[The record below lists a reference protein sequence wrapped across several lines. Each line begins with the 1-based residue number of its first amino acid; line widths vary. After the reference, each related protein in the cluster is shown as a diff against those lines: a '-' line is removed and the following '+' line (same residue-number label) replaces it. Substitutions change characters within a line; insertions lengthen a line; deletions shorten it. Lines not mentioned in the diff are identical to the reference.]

1 MAEDSILKSTRA
13 SLGVGADETAFDTEI
28 LMYLN
33 SAIATLLQIGLQPK
47 ESGLYVE
54 DDQATWTQLI
64 GPVAEQGEL
73 AAVKTYIHLRVALLF
88 DPPDIGFVLTAMKEQ
103 IKELEWRLNVTVDT
117 PDPEVTSPGE
127 VTYVDI
133 FDGQPVNYPY

>member
-28 LMYLN
+28 LMHLN
-33 SAIATLLQIGLQPK
+33 SAIATLRQLGLEPT
-47 ESGLYVE
+47 ENGLYVE
-54 DDQATWTQLI
+54 DDTATWTQLI
-64 GPVAEQGEL
+64 GPIAEQGEL
-73 AAVKTYIHLRVALLF
+73 AAVKTYIHLRVKLLF

-103 IKELEWRLNVTVDT
+103 IKEQEWRLNVSVDT
-117 PDPEVTSPGE
+117 PDPTVTQPGD